1 MRDQL
6 ARGREGPL
14 DQELKMMLRRVWQ
27 PLDEQIQNESD
38 VIAVD
43 GSRAIRPFGTG
54 AFLYVVRALALHGSQ
69 RFREIEVDSFIS
81 RCKKEEINTFI
92 ERTMELMEFKA
103 ALQAVESNEVKRGA
117 FLLIDGS
124 LYGRMMALPRDM
136 PIEGRRATMLEYME
150 SYSKLLKACRRR
162 GVTLLGVSKDSRA
175 CFIRDYFLDQMMNEE
190 LRNLSSRVESR
201 DIERLKSLLE
211 ESNGEGRSQ
220 TVFENLKAKYPLFLD
235 RAATIFEEYL
245 SARPDHQMILRFC
258 DEPGYTCAL
267 CHRPPLNKIRQ
278 ITPARRNPEAYVE
291 QNFKGALKEAMDK
304 ESFIERAVKTLKDVV
319 EFPAVIS
326 FHVLLDLRDTP
337 LRIDTPSWSID
348 IDQSLFDVKRSEL
361 IDADLCD
368 VINMLRSGYGGLR
381 NYNIWL
387 KKVDQEVRLR
397 RDVVDE
403 LYCSMLERILGETL
417 IHSRG
422 YRRVKYP

>member
-1 MRDQL
+1 MMDQL

-14 DQELKMMLRRVWQ
+14 DQELKIMLRRAWR
-27 PLDEQIQNESD
+27 PLDGHIENESD

-103 ALQAVESNEVKRGA
+103 AIQAVESNEIKRGA

-150 SYSKLLKACRRR
+150 SYSKLLKACKRRDI
-162 GVTLLGVSKDSRA
+162 TLLGVSKDSRA
-175 CFIRDYFLDQMMNEE
+175 SFIRDYFLDQMMNEE
-190 LRNLSSRVESR
+190 LKSLSSRVEPR
-201 DIERLKSLLE
+201 DLERLKSLLE
-211 ESNGEGRSQ
+211 EANGEGRAQ
-220 TVFENLKAKYPLFLD
+220 IAFENVKAKYPLFLD
-235 RAATIFEEYL
+235 RVATIFEEYL
-245 SARPDHQMILRFC
+245 SARPDHQMILKFC
-258 DEPGYTCAL
+258 DESGFTCAL
-267 CHRPPLNKIRQ
+267 RHRPPLNKIRQ
-278 ITPARRNPEAYVE
+278 ITPAKRNPEAYVE
-291 QNFKGALKEAMDK
+291 HNFKGALKEAMDR
-304 ESFIERAVKTLKDVV
+304 ESFIERAVRTLKEVV
-319 EFPAVIS
+319 EFPTVIS
-326 FHVLLDLRDTP
+326 YHVLLDARDTP
-337 LRIDTPSWSID
+337 LRIDVPSWSVD
-348 IDQSLFDVKRSEL
+348 ANESLFDVKRSEL
-361 IDADLCD
+361 MDMD
-368 VINMLRSGYGGLR
+368 VSSVISMLRSGYGGLR